1 VAALVDLVAVA
12 VAAVAQAATGNQ
24 MQSKTRLNHLS
35 IKNNL
40 MKKSIF
46 VAALFA
52 AAFTTSAQAPKL
64 PAGTKFKVITESNNI
79 TSMSMMGQDIELSNG
94 SKLYQNFELKSVSGA
109 SYHLATA
116 ITRIAG
122 SVSAMGNEQNFD
134 SEDASL
140 KSNPMMAE
148 QLKVLNKP
156 IDYTIE
162 NGKVV
167 NSVSAA
173 GSEVLNALLAQ
184 NNGTSDQAKYFLT
197 LPAASIKAAHQWSVV
212 DNKPEAATES
222 LFVIAEVTSTDISVN
237 VLTNV
242 KLSNTL
248 NQNGM
253 EIKQN
258 TQGTIKLKRIY
269 DAKTGLLKSETGTG
283 GLKGTMNVM
292 GQDAPIDLK
301 VTTKS
306 SVVPM

>member
-1 VAALVDLVAVA
+1 
-12 VAAVAQAATGNQ
+12 
-24 MQSKTRLNHLS
+24 
-35 IKNNL
+35 
-40 MKKSIF
+40 MKKSII

-52 AAFTTSAQAPKL
+52 VAFTTNAQAPKL
-64 PAGTKFKVITESNNI
+64 PVGTKFKVVTESNNI
-79 TSMSMMGQDIELSNG
+79 TSMSMMGQDIELTNG
-94 SKLYQNFELKSVSGA
+94 SKLYQNYELKSVSGA
-109 SYHLATA
+109 GYHLATA

-122 SVSAMGNEQNFD
+122 SVSAMGNEQNYD

-140 KSNPMMAE
+140 KSNPMVAE
-148 QLKVLNKP
+148 QLKVLNKQ

-162 NGKVV
+162 NNKVV
-167 NSVSAA
+167 NTASAT
-173 GSEVLNALLAQ
+173 GSDVLNALLGQ
-184 NNGTSDQAKYFLT
+184 SNGTSDQAKYFLT
-197 LPAASIKAAHQWSVV
+197 LPAASIKASYQWSVI

-222 LFVIAEVTSTDISVN
+222 LFVIADVNDTDISVN

>member
-1 VAALVDLVAVA
+1 
-12 VAAVAQAATGNQ
+12 
-24 MQSKTRLNHLS
+24 
-35 IKNNL
+35 
-40 MKKSIF
+40 MKKSII

-52 AAFTTSAQAPKL
+52 AAFTTNAQAPKL
-64 PAGTKFKVITESNNI
+64 PAGTKFKVVTESNNI

-94 SKLYQNFELKSVSGA
+94 SKIYEVCELKSVSGA
-109 SYHLATA
+109 GYHLSTA
-116 ITRIAG
+116 ITRITG
-122 SVSAMGNEQNFD
+122 SVNAMGNEQKFD

-140 KSNPMMAE
+140 KSNRMVAD
-148 QLKVLNKP
+148 QLKALNKP
-156 IDYTIE
+156 VDYTIE

-167 NSVSAA
+167 NTVSAA

-184 NNGTSDQAKYFLT
+184 NNGTNDQAKYFLT
-197 LPAASIKAAHQWSVV
+197 LPAASIKASHQWNVAVS
-212 DNKPEAATES
+212 KPEATTES
-222 LFVIAEVTSTDISVN
+222 LFVIAEVTDTDISVN

-269 DAKTGLLKSETGTG
+269 DAKTGMLKSETGTG

>member
-1 VAALVDLVAVA
+1 
-12 VAAVAQAATGNQ
+12 
-24 MQSKTRLNHLS
+24 
-35 IKNNL
+35 
-40 MKKSIF
+40 MKKTII

-52 AAFTTSAQAPKL
+52 VAFTTIAQAPKL
-64 PAGTKFKVITESNNI
+64 PAGTKFKVVTESNNV

-94 SKLYQNFELKSVSGA
+94 NKLYQNFELKSVSGS
-109 SYHLATA
+109 SYQLSTS

-122 SVSAMGNEQNFD
+122 SVSAMGNEQSFD

-148 QLKVLNKP
+148 QLKVLNKQ

-162 NGKVV
+162 NNKVV
-167 NSVSAA
+167 NTASAT
-173 GSEVLNALLAQ
+173 GSELLNTLLAQ
-184 NNGTSDQAKYFLT
+184 SNGTSDQAKYFLT
-197 LPAASIKAAHQWSVV
+197 LPAASIKASHQWSVV
-212 DNKPEAATES
+212 DNKPGAATES
-222 LFVIAEVTSTDISVN
+222 LFVIAEVTPTDISVN
-237 VLTNV
+237 VLTNA
-242 KLSNTL
+242 KITSTL

-269 DAKTGLLKSETGTG
+269 DAKTGMLKSETGTG

-301 VTTKS
+301 ITTKS

>member
-1 VAALVDLVAVA
+1 
-12 VAAVAQAATGNQ
+12 
-24 MQSKTRLNHLS
+24 
-35 IKNNL
+35 
-40 MKKSIF
+40 MKKSIL

-52 AAFTTSAQAPKL
+52 AAFTTSAQAPKM
-64 PAGTKFKVITESNNI
+64 PAGTKFKVVTESNNI

-94 SKLYQNFELKSVSGA
+94 SKIYEAIELKSVSGA
-109 SYHLATA
+109 TYHLSSS

-122 SVSAMGNEQNFD
+122 SVSAMGNEQKFD

-140 KSNPMMAE
+140 KSNPMLAE

-167 NSVSAA
+167 NTASGL
-173 GSEVLNALLAQ
+173 GSEVLNALLGQ

-197 LPAASIKAAHQWSVV
+197 LPAASIKASHQWSVAI
-212 DNKPEAATES
+212 NKPESSTES
-222 LFVIAEVTSTDISVN
+222 LFVIAEVTDTDISVN

-242 KLSNTL
+242 KLATTL

-258 TQGTIKLKRIY
+258 TQGTIKAKRVY
-269 DAKTGLLKSETGTG
+269 DAKTGLLKSETSTG

-301 VTTKS
+301 ITSKS

>member
-1 VAALVDLVAVA
+1 
-12 VAAVAQAATGNQ
+12 
-24 MQSKTRLNHLS
+24 
-35 IKNNL
+35 
-40 MKKSIF
+40 MKKSII
-46 VAALFA
+46 VAAIIA

-64 PAGTKFKVITESNNI
+64 PAGTKFKVVIESNNI

-94 SKLYQNFELKSVSGA
+94 SKIYQNFELKSVSGA
-109 SYHLATA
+109 SYLLATS

-122 SVSAMGNEQNFD
+122 SVSAMGNEQSFD

-140 KSNPMMAE
+140 KSNPMVAD
-148 QLKVLNKP
+148 QLKVLNKQ
-156 IDYTIE
+156 IDFTIE

-167 NSVSAA
+167 NTASAT

-184 NNGTSDQAKYFLT
+184 NNGTSDQSKYFLT
-197 LPAASIKAAHQWSVV
+197 LPTASINALHQWSVV
-212 DNKPEAATES
+212 DNKPEAASES
-222 LFVIAEVTSTDISVN
+222 LFVIADVTATDISVN

-242 KLSNTL
+242 KLSNTIS
-248 NQNGM
+248 QNGM